1 MNRRGARLFL
11 LALCLSACLLLCGCS
26 AQISERPLENLADD
40 AITVQTA
47 APKQDGADARRELV
61 TLYFLD
67 ESGTMLRPVVR
78 GIEISGGMSRAEAAV
93 HALLRGP
100 LGNEE
105 GAMWPDIGTARNGRF
120 VETAAGIATVN
131 LPARARTLPQEML
144 YAVRMAIASTLTEFA
159 EISYVNVLVGG
170 REEGLDLGATLPV
183 GTFSRME
190 ELDAGAR
197 YSRLQ
202 EQRQSDSGVTLLTTL
217 YFPSKDGTMIVP
229 QVRSMAYSQVSP
241 IEYLYTLLAEMGK
254 GAGQALCMQD
264 VPAPMDYIVEMPEI
278 VRTEDGYMAIEL
290 RFSDALSQDLEKSNL
305 TLGVYMAMLTDTLM
319 GFVPGV
325 EGLQVFVGDRVITE
339 LGENET
345 PDGRAVTFDQIL
357 ATRDD
362 FSGYVASPQT
372 LYAMDGTGGLRR
384 VSRLIE
390 QSRAMDARTR
400 LEALMQLKEEG
411 LFALPEGLTDQ
422 DMLAVHASDEEI
434 LLNLSAGFADGLSS
448 LSAQQERAAVYAMV
462 NTLTEGTDIRRVVF
476 FFEGEQ
482 RQTLAGGLDMRGA
495 FMRNPGMVVN

>member
-1 MNRRGARLFL
+1 MNKRGARLFL
-11 LALCLSACLLLCGCS
+11 LALCLAACLLLCGCS

-105 GAMWPDIGTARNGRF
+105 GAMWPDIGAARNGRF

-229 QVRSMAYSQVSP
+229 QVRSMAYSQVLP

-278 VRTEDGYMAIEL
+278 VRTEDGYLASEL
-290 RFSDALSQDLEKSNL
+290 SFDRELEEDLTRSGM
-305 TLGVYMAMLTDTLM
+305 TLGVYAAMLTDTLM

-325 EGLQVFVGDRVITE
+325 EGLKISVGDEAVKE
-339 LGENET
+339 LLPQQT
-345 PDGRAVTFDQIL
+345 PDGHGLSFEHGL
-357 ATRDD
+357 ATRNA
-362 FSGYVASPQT
+362 FSGYVGAPVT
-372 LYAMDGTGGLRR
+372 LYITGEEGLRAQQYVMR
-384 VSRLIE
+384 
-390 QSRAMDARTR
+390 QDRAHAARAR
-400 LEALMQLKEEG
+400 LEALIEQDAGLSAAGLTGADVLAVYEG
-411 LFALPEGLTDQ
+411 LDVI
-422 DMLAVHASDEEI
+422 AVD
-434 LLNLSAGFADGLSS
+434 LSESFGRVIAS
-448 LSAQQERAAVYAMV
+448 LSPEEERAAVYAMV
-462 NTLTEGTDIRRVVF
+462 NTLTEGARSSEVQF
-476 FFEGEQ
+476 SFEGEQ
-482 RQTLAGGLDMRGA
+482 VGTLAGALEMRGS
-495 FMRNPGMVVN
+495 FVRNPGMVVN